1 MKVIKQYNYRPSTVA
16 RSLATDRTH
25 EICILAPRWQN
36 EILASGFWSLI
47 FLGISEQCLRRGY
60 YASLSMI
67 SPDMDKDYN
76 ERILNGHTFDG
87 YILMHREV
95 TGFVMP
101 ALQARNL
108 PAVLI
113 GHDPT
118 YPETSS
124 IDVDNTSGSYQATRH
139 LLKQGHQRIAIAVG
153 KLERQESMD
162 RLEGFR
168 QALNE
173 AGITCPDAY
182 VIECEYSQA
191 QGYAAMHQLLT
202 LDERPTALFC
212 ASDVMAEGALLA
224 LYEAGLSVPDQ
235 MAIVGFDDL
244 PGSQYAIPPLTTVRQ
259 PIYSKG
265 EQAANIIIDRLE
277 GVSSEVVHIKLKPE
291 LVVRSS
297 CGSLSEE

>member
-1 MKVIKQYNYRPSTVA
+1 MKVIKQHNYRPSTIA

-67 SPDMDKDYN
+67 SPDMGKDYN

-101 ALQARNL
+101 ALLARNL

-118 YPETSS
+118 YPEISS
-124 IDVDNTSGSYQATRH
+124 IDVDNTSGAYQATRH
-139 LLKQGHQRIAIAVG
+139 LLTQGHKRIAIAVG
-153 KLERQESMD
+153 KRERQESID
-162 RLEGFR
+162 RLEGFQ
-168 QALNE
+168 QALQE
-173 AGITCPDAY
+173 AGIACPEAY

-191 QGYAAMHQLLT
+191 QGYSAMNQLLA
-202 LDERPTALFC
+202 LAQRPTALFC

-224 LYEAGLSVPDQ
+224 LYEAGIAVPDE
-235 MAIVGFDDL
+235 MALVGFDDL
-244 PGSQYAIPPLTTVRQ
+244 PGSQYAIPPLTTVHQ

-265 EQAANIIIDRLE
+265 EQAANIIIDQLE

-291 LVVRSS
+291 LVVRAS
-297 CGSLSEE
+297 CGKIKK